1 MAALHVTTRYADGI
15 TILQVEGK
23 ILVGEASQMLHD
35 AVRQRLTGGD
45 KKLVL
50 HLAGVSYIDSS
61 GVGQIVG
68 ALSAAR
74 HAGGELR
81 LADLTPKVK
90 DLMMMTNLNKLFD
103 LEQSEADAL
112 RSLK

>member
-1 MAALHVTTRYADGI
+1 MNVTVRFTEGI

-23 ILVGEASQMLHD
+23 ILVGEPSQMLHD

-50 HLAGVSYIDSS
+50 HLAGVTYIDSS
-61 GVGQIVG
+61 GVGQLVG

-74 HAGGELR
+74 KAGGELR

-103 LEQSEADAL
+103 LDQDETTAV